1 MPEFDKNAAY
11 IWACYLVG
19 ALMIGGAALHAWLTA
34 RAARQRLEA
43 MSPDDGADSSKER
56 AA

>member
-19 ALMIGGAALHAWLTA
+19 ALMIGAACVQAWLAA
-34 RAARQRLEA
+34 RAAKKRLDALVANDE
-43 MSPDDGADSSKER
+43 DLR
-56 AA
+56 A

>member
-19 ALMIGGAALHAWLTA
+19 ALMIGAACLQAWLAA
-34 RAARQRLEA
+34 RATKKRLDALVANDE
-43 MSPDDGADSSKER
+43 DLR
-56 AA
+56 A

>member
-19 ALMIGGAALHAWLTA
+19 ALMIGAACVQAWLAA
-34 RAARQRLEA
+34 RATKKHLDALVANDE
-43 MSPDDGADSSKER
+43 DLR
-56 AA
+56 A

>member
-19 ALMIGGAALHAWLTA
+19 AIMIGAAVLHAWLNA
-34 RAARQRLEA
+34 RATRRRLDA
-43 MSPDDGADSSKER
+43 L
-56 AA
+56 AAPAEDTAP

>member
-19 ALMIGGAALHAWLTA
+19 ALTIGAAVLHAWLSA
-34 RAARQRLEA
+34 RAARRTL
-43 MSPDDGADSSKER
+43 DTL
-56 AA
+56 AANDEDTGP

>member
-19 ALMIGGAALHAWLTA
+19 ALTIGGAALHAWLSA
-34 RAARQRLEA
+34 SASRKRLEA
-43 MSPDDGADSSKER
+43 MTAAEEEGR
-56 AA
+56 A